1 MLSKEEF
8 ALILFSVA
16 VLFTVMVFGIAI
28 IVVFQRKKSLLIQKQ
43 LKLKFEYEN
52 QIANAKN
59 EIQEN
64 TLKNVA
70 WELHDNIGQLLSVAN
85 MQINMMQSEDC
96 KDVQTHLGETKTIIQ
111 EATKEVRSLSKTLN
125 HEVIHNIG
133 LLRSIEIEAERIERL
148 KYAETVLNING
159 EIDGMNPSDEIII
172 FRIVQEFLSNVI
184 KHAAASKIEITI
196 DIDDKNLSLLIK
208 DNGKGFDTAVKSES
222 SGLQNMRSRA
232 KLINAELQLTSEIGK
247 GTELQLNYSFS

>member
-28 IVVFQRKKSLLIQKQ
+28 IIVFQKKKSLLIQKQ

-85 MQINMMQSEDC
+85 MQINMMQNVDSA
-96 KDVQTHLGETKTIIQ
+96 DVQTHLTETKAIIQ

-125 HEVIHNIG
+125 HEVIQNIG
-133 LLRSIEIEAERIERL
+133 LLRSIEIETERIQRL
-148 KYAETVLNING
+148 KYAQTSLIVNG
-159 EIDGMNPSDEIII
+159 EIAKINPSDEIII
-172 FRIVQEFLSNVI
+172 FRIVQEFLSNTI
-184 KHAAASKIEITI
+184 KHAGASKIEISI
-196 DIDDKNLSLLIK
+196 VIDDQHLSLSIK
-208 DNGKGFDTAVKSES
+208 DNGKGFDTSTKSES

-232 KLINAELQLTSEIGK
+232 KLINAEFHLTSEIGR